1 MKFQKLA
8 FCTASVLMLS
18 VFSAVAGAASKDVDG
33 NGAVNGKD
41 ASALL
46 SALVQKSE
54 LTAACDVNADSAVNA
69 FDLASLKQTLLQDA
83 MNSGESVTADYAATA
98 QYTKLIGR
106 TWRDAD
112 ITWLVQSGSAAEF
125 VVTGTSATLTIAGD
139 GCVYSD
145 EKYRPRYAV
154 LVDGE
159 VLIDEVMSVEEK
171 EIELFSGT
179 TARSATVRVIHLS
192 EANNG
197 AVGVK
202 NLSVTS
208 VAKNPVVPTEKKD
221 LQIEFIGD
229 SITCAYGVEGESQYE
244 AFSTA
249 TENFMKSYAYLT
261 AEKLGADYSAV
272 AYSGHGVVS
281 GYTTGDI
288 NTDSLVPD
296 VYEYVG
302 KIGNY
307 QQPWDFEANPNDVV
321 VINLGTNDSS
331 YLTND
336 FENRSPE
343 FVAAYTDFLQLVR
356 EKNPDAYIIC
366 TVGTMGCEDVYPL
379 IEQAI
384 VDYQAINPDTRIT
397 SYLSATQS
405 MNDGLGSDW
414 HPSLKTQ
421 QNSAYVL
428 ADKICEVLGLES
440 DKVGLD
446 AVADATYDVDINT
459 ENGANAAFF
468 VGYDKSFWINLS
480 MGGTSAS
487 DVEAYLCNFA
497 LYAGEY
503 QLEFDYT
510 STVDVTVPFAV
521 QHKDTPDTSYFSD
534 TISATSE
541 SQHYTGTFTIAA
553 ADENSE
559 LLFSLG
565 GMDYFNITLSN
576 IKLIKLS

>member
-1 MKFQKLA
+1 MKIHKLA
-8 FCTASVLMLS
+8 LFTASVVLCSALS
-18 VFSAVAGAASKDVDG
+18 ASVGAVSMDVDG
-33 NGAVNGKD
+33 NGAFSGQD

-46 SALVQKSE
+46 SSLVRRTGMTDAS
-54 LTAACDVNADSAVNA
+54 DVNGDSKVNAYDLALLKHSLLDSAA
-69 FDLASLKQTLLQDA
+69 D
-83 MNSGESVTADYAATA
+83 SGESTTADYAATE

-106 TWRDAD
+106 TWRDGD
-112 ITWLVQSGSAAEF
+112 TTWLVQSGSSAEF

-159 VLIDEVMSVEEK
+159 VIMDEVMSVEET
-171 EIELFSGT
+171 EVELFSGT
-179 TARSATVRVIHLS
+179 AARTATVRVIHLS

-202 NLSVTS
+202 NISVTS
-208 VAKNPVVPTEKKD
+208 AAKNPVVPTPEKD
-221 LQIEFIGD
+221 LTIEFIGD
-229 SITCAYGVEGESQYE
+229 SITCAYGVEGASQYE
-244 AFSTA
+244 SFSTA

-272 AYSGHGVVS
+272 AYSGHGIVS

-302 KIGNY
+302 KIGSY

-331 YLTND
+331 YLSVD
-336 FENRSPE
+336 FETRSPE
-343 FVAAYTDFLQLVR
+343 FVEAYTAFLGTVR

-384 VDYQAINPDTRIT
+384 ADYQAITPDTRIT
-397 SYLSATQS
+397 GYLSATQS

-414 HPSLKTQ
+414 HPSPVTQ
-421 QNSAYVL
+421 QNAAYVL
-428 ADKICEVLGLES
+428 ADKICEALGMES

-459 ENGANAAFF
+459 ENGANAAFY

-480 MGGTSAS
+480 MGGTQAS
-487 DVEAYLCNFA
+487 DVEAYLCDFA
-497 LYAGEY
+497 LYAGKY
-503 QLEFDYT
+503 QLDFDYT

-521 QHKDTPDTSYFSD
+521 QTKDDPASCYYSD
-534 TISATSE
+534 SISATGDK
-541 SQHYTGTFTIAA
+541 QHYTGIFTIDA

-559 LLFSLG
+559 ILFSLG
-565 GMDYFNITLSN
+565 GMDYYNITLSS
-576 IKLIKLS
+576 IKLVKLS